1 MPKKIQVLSLKEAL
15 TPEMNKAMADL
26 EAQFR
31 QHGHVCG
38 EWVMYIDDGY
48 WVMTCERCG
57 GGNAI
62 DGDLNLLGPEIQDCD
77 GSDSA

>member
-1 MPKKIQVLSLKEAL
+1 MSKKIQVMHWREAII
-15 TPEMNKAMADL
+15 PELRNAMTAL
-26 EAQFR
+26 EAQFK

-57 GGNAI
+57 EGNAI
-62 DGDLNLLGPEIQDCD
+62 DGDLNLLGPEIQNCSES
-77 GSDSA
+77 G